1 MIDLT
6 LLRALTVVR
15 DHGSVVAAADV
26 LRCTPSAVSQ
36 QLRKLERQAGAVVV
50 ERYGRGILLTEAG
63 HRLADRG
70 ADLLAAMEAL
80 EADVAAGQGV
90 VGGRVRMA
98 AFSTAVRGV
107 VAPLL
112 RRLADDGSDIA
123 LEVVEQDPPEAVELV
138 ASGRVDLAVV
148 HHWGTVRPEAPSHLE
163 REVIGL
169 DVADVLVPAGHPLAH
184 RRHVSPRDLRD
195 EVFACAPVGSVC
207 HQWLTRL
214 FEETGEPPRIA
225 YWAAEFSSH
234 IALVDHGAAVSLIP
248 RLGREAI
255 PPGVVVLAVEP
266 RVTRQVSVTWRRS
279 MGASPTVTHLRR
291 LLVDSAPSWGL
302 QTVEEPG

>member
-1 MIDLT
+1 MIDLS
-6 LLRALTVVR
+6 LLRTLGAVR

-26 LRCTPSAVSQ
+26 LHCTPSAVSQ
-36 QLRKLERQAGAVVV
+36 QLKKLERQAGAAVV

-70 ADLLAAMEAL
+70 AELLAAMEAL
-80 EADVAAGQGV
+80 EADVAAGAGV

-112 RRLADDGSDIA
+112 RRLADDDSGIS
-123 LEVVEQDPPEAVELV
+123 LEVVELDPPEAVDLV

-148 HHWGTVRPEAPSHLE
+148 HHWGDMRPTPPTHLDH
-163 REVIGL
+163 EVVGL
-169 DVADVLVPAGHPLAH
+169 DVADVLVPIGHRLAD
-184 RRHVSPRDLRD
+184 RAHVSPADLRD
-195 EVFACAPVGSVC
+195 DVFACAPVGSVC

-214 FEETGEPPRIA
+214 FEQTGEPPRIA

-234 IALVDHGAAVSLIP
+234 IALVEHGAAVSLIP

-255 PPGVVVLAVEP
+255 PAGVVVLPVVP
-266 RVTRQVSVTWRRS
+266 RVTRTVSVTWRRS
-279 MGASPTVTHLRR
+279 MGASPSVTHLRR

-302 QTVEEPG
+302 LPHERG

>member
-1 MIDLT
+1 MIDLVG
-6 LLRALTVVR
+6 LRALTAVR
-15 DHGSVVAAADV
+15 DQGSVVAAADV

-36 QLRKLERQAGAVVV
+36 QLKKLERQAGAVVV

-63 HRLADRG
+63 RRLADRG
-70 ADLLAAMEAL
+70 AELLASMEAL
-80 EADVAAGQGV
+80 EADVAAGHGA

-112 RRLADDGSDIA
+112 QRLADDATGIE
-123 LEVVEQDPPEAVELV
+123 LEVVEEDPPEALELV
-138 ASGRVDLAVV
+138 ATGRVDLAVV
-148 HHWGTVRPEAPSHLE
+148 HHWGAIRPEVPAHLD

-169 DVADVLVPAGHPLAH
+169 DVADVLVPADHPLAG
-184 RRHVSPRDLRD
+184 RDHVGPHELRD
-195 EVFACAPVGSVC
+195 DVFACAPVGSVC

-214 FEETGEPPRIA
+214 FQETGDAPRIA

-234 IALVDHGAAVSLIP
+234 IALVEHGAAVSLIP

-255 PPGVVVLAVEP
+255 PPGVVVLPVEP
-266 RVTRQVSVTWRRS
+266 RVTRTVSVTWRRS
-279 MGASPTVTHLRR
+279 MGLSPTVTHLRR
-291 LLVDSAPSWGL
+291 LLVDSAPAWGL
-302 QTVEEPG
+302 LPPPP